1 MTPLPQVPETEV
13 SSLRSPAFPDRVPE
27 AALAAVAP
35 LVAHLCAAP
44 LSLVYDLWQPPCRV
58 LAHHGFAAPPQA
70 GAGLALWAAQA
81 GLAGVFHVEDALQD
95 TRLASDPLLLAE
107 GVRFCAGVALRRADG
122 QVVGCL
128 LAMDRVVRPLLPAQ
142 AQALQTLAWLVQ
154 AQWAAPVGEASYRA
168 LVETQTEMVSLA
180 TAQGVLLY
188 VNPQYAAHFG
198 MQPADMVGRSL
209 YDFVAVH
216 DQPAVRAQI
225 ETVLREGGNR
235 QGENRMVAADGSE
248 KWVSWT
254 NAVQHDALGTP
265 LLNSVGRDVTAQRLA
280 ERALQASESF
290 LEKTGQVARIGG
302 WEMDMARQT
311 LAWSEQTK
319 RIHEVEADF
328 VPTVQNVND
337 FYPAD
342 AMVEL
347 QAAAQRAMQ
356 TGQAWDLEVPLV
368 TGKGR
373 QIWVRAQGEVQFEQG
388 APVRL
393 FGTVQEITERVV
405 AEKAL
410 RVLTTIFDKTT
421 DLVVQ
426 TDRAGRISYMNPAVR
441 QFTGLGADAPVGH
454 LSFEDFNT
462 PQTNALYQST
472 ILPVVHADGVWL
484 GVTTVYGEGKRTIPV
499 SHMVIAHT
507 DKDGRVEHYSAVMR
521 DISALVDIQQELLQQ
536 TATLRSVTEA
546 IPAGVAVVGA
556 DERIKFVNSAFERWH
571 GSPRGVLVGRYLWE
585 ALGAEEYAR
594 TQHWTAQALAGET
607 VTYEKEFVGNNR
619 SQNLLM
625 THIPLR
631 SEAGVANGFVAV
643 GQDITN
649 HKRESVR
656 LLKLTQ
662 RDPLTG
668 VFNRAGLRSYTDHH
682 VREGLLPSTAVLYV
696 DLDYFKEVN
705 DQYGHP
711 VGDQLLQLFA
721 QRLLQLVR
729 PSDAVAR
736 LGGDEFLVVVLGIK
750 TLANAERVA
759 DKVLKA
765 AAAPFHVGDLQLQV
779 GASVGI
785 GLGSATE
792 SGGWDA
798 LIARADGCLY
808 AAKKAGKGTS
818 RGPRELAAAPEAP
831 NAQIAGPGP

>member
-13 SSLRSPAFPDRVPE
+13 SNLRSLAFPDR
-27 AALAAVAP
+27 AADAAFAAVAP

-44 LSLVYDLWQPPCRV
+44 LSLVCDLWQPPSRV
-58 LAHHGFAAPPQA
+58 LAHHGFAAVPQA
-70 GAGLALWAAQA
+70 GAGQALWAAVAEQ
-81 GLAGVFHVEDALQD
+81 AGVFHVEDAKHD
-95 TRLASDPLLLAE
+95 ARLASDPLVTAE
-107 GVRFCAGVALRRADG
+107 GLRFCAGVALRRADG

-128 LAMDRVVRPLLPAQ
+128 LAMDRVARPLDTAQ
-142 AQALQTLAWLVQ
+142 GQALLALALLVQ
-154 AQWAAPVGEASYRA
+154 AQWAKPPDEARYHA
-168 LVETQTEMVSLA
+168 LVEAQTEMVSLA

-188 VNPQYAAHFG
+188 VNPQYATHFG
-198 MQPADMVGRSL
+198 MQPAQMVGRNL
-209 YDFVAVH
+209 YDFVEVH

-225 ETVLREGGNR
+225 EAVLREGHSR

-254 NAVQHDALGTP
+254 NAVQYDARGTA

-280 ERALQASESF
+280 EQALQASESF

-302 WEMDMARQT
+302 WEMDLARQT

-319 RIHEVEADF
+319 RIHEVAADF

-347 QAAAQRAMQ
+347 QAAAERAMH

-393 FGTVQEITERVV
+393 FGTVQEITDRVV

-410 RVLTTIFDKTT
+410 RVLSTIFDKTT

-441 QFTGLGADAPVGH
+441 RFTGLGLDAPVGH
-454 LSFEDFNT
+454 LSFADFNT

-472 ILPVVHADGVWL
+472 ILPAVQADGVWL

-556 DERIKFVNSAFERWH
+556 DERIKFVNSTFERWQ
-571 GSPRGVLVGRYLWE
+571 GSLRGALVGRYLWE

-607 VTYEKEFVGNNR
+607 VTYEKEFVGSNR

-631 SEAGVANGFVAV
+631 NEAGVANGFVAV

-662 RDPLTG
+662 KDPLTG
-668 VFNRAGLRSYTDHH
+668 AFNRAGLRSYTDHH
-682 VREGLLPSTAVLYV
+682 VRESMLPSTAVLYI

-736 LGGDEFLVVVLGIK
+736 LGGDEFLVAVLGIK

-765 AAAPFHVGDLQLQV
+765 AAAPFHVGGLQLQV

-785 GLGSATE
+785 ALGSASDT
-792 SGGWDA
+792 GGWDA
-798 LIARADGCLY
+798 LMARADTCLY
-808 AAKKAGKGTS
+808 MAKKAGKGTY
-818 RGPRELAAAPEAP
+818 RGPREPEVLPAAP
-831 NAQIAGPGP
+831 GVTL